1 MKLPSFHIKRNN
13 QEPDIELL
21 NRAES
26 MNVMETAEEAASIVE
41 SALEENDMSSISSVL
56 SRLASKPVKEQLVY
70 PAPETNWVILLE
82 IFLAVFSIGFIYLL
96 AISAGTIALSSQ
108 YRILGIAGAVVSL
121 VALGLNILVVKR
133 CVSNTKLYRRYEKYR
148 SIMHYKTIEIVED
161 IAEYAKVPIDRV
173 RRDLQIAIDRK
184 WIPQGHYGTNQSIL
198 ILSDKTYRQYLE
210 NQISFDNYY
219 EKLIEEHRRLAER
232 PPEVS
237 QLLSIGEHYLDKIR
251 SSEESI
257 KDKAV
262 SKTLVEMHR
271 IVSSIFHEV
280 DLDPLL
286 TDQLGELLN
295 YYLPTTEKLLDV
307 YIDLINKKVQVKSI
321 QESKKEIV
329 KSLNLLNRTYENI
342 LDRFFKEKEIS
353 LAGEAASL
361 KQMVLQE
368 ESIDEQDR
376 E

>member
-1 MKLPSFHIKRNN
+1 MKLPSFHLRRNN
-13 QEPDIELL
+13 HEPDIEFS

-26 MNVMETAEEAASIVE
+26 LNAMETAEEAANIVE
-41 SALEENDMSSISSVL
+41 SALEENDMSSITSVL
-56 SRLASKPVKEQLVY
+56 TRLASKPVKEQLVY
-70 PAPETNWVILLE
+70 PAPETNWVILQG
-82 IFLAVFSIGFIYLL
+82 IFLAVFSIGFICLL

-108 YRILGIAGAVVSL
+108 YRILGIAGAIVSL

-210 NQISFDNYY
+210 NQVSFDNYY

-295 YYLPTTEKLLDV
+295 YYL
-307 YIDLINKKVQVKSI
+307 
-321 QESKKEIV
+321 
-329 KSLNLLNRTYENI
+329 
-342 LDRFFKEKEIS
+342 
-353 LAGEAASL
+353 
-361 KQMVLQE
+361 KQQ
-368 ESIDEQDR
+368 
-376 E
+376 